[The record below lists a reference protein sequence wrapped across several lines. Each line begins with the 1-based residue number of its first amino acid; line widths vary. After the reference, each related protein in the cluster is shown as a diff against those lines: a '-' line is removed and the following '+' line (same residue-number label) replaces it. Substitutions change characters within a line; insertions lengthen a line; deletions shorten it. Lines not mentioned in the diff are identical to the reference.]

1 MFSPQN
7 IDDKILCI
15 MGKRRGNQSALQ
27 LSVSTRTRYRQ
38 SLPLDETT
46 TSLLTFHPILLGGR
60 DRCVRLRT
68 LHRRNRRRQPS
79 SRHPGDDS
87 PGPSLAHPRGR
98 GAQHDRTTTTVVE
111 GRHVRARVHPA
122 WRGGPLW
129 GILLNHSHE
138 VGQIVVEWVL
148 ETYRR
153 RTPSSS
159 SSSSLDDGGGDGGG
173 GDIVLLG
180 SSTAV
185 PWS

>member
-1 MFSPQN
+1 
-7 IDDKILCI
+7 
-15 MGKRRGNQSALQ
+15 MGKRRGNQSAWQ

-38 SLPLDETT
+38 SLPHDETAA
-46 TSLLTFHPILLGGR
+46 SLLTFHPILLGGR
-60 DRCVRLRT
+60 DRHARLRT

-79 SRHPGDDS
+79 SCHPGGDS
-87 PGPSLAHPRGR
+87 PGPSLASPRGR

-129 GILLNHSHE
+129 GILSNHSQE
-138 VGQIVVEWVL
+138 VGQIVVDWVL

-159 SSSSLDDGGGDGGG
+159 SSLLDDGG

-180 SSTAV
+180 SSTAA
-185 PWS
+185 PWP

>member
-1 MFSPQN
+1 
-7 IDDKILCI
+7 
-15 MGKRRGNQSALQ
+15 MGKRRGNQSARQ

-38 SLPLDETT
+38 SLPHDETAA
-46 TSLLTFHPILLGGR
+46 SLLTFHPILLGGR
-60 DRCVRLRT
+60 DRRARLRT

-87 PGPSLAHPRGR
+87 PDPSLARLWGR
-98 GAQHDRTTTTVVE
+98 GAQHDRMTMTVVE

-138 VGQIVVEWVL
+138 VGQIVVDWVL
-148 ETYRR
+148 ETYRC
-153 RTPSSS
+153 RTPSLSSS
-159 SSSSLDDGGGDGGG
+159 SSDDGS

-180 SSTAV
+180 SSTAA
-185 PWS
+185 PWP